1 MADEKRYL
9 ILSMDG
15 NGYAVPITGIVEIT
29 APHDIERDGGLTEAF
44 EGKFEFRDRRI
55 PVLNLKKVL
64 RLGGTG
70 GTSLLVVRT
79 AKGTIGMLVDAVTE
93 IADIPGEPV
102 PVPRGVLEPTLPYFR
117 GILRH
122 KNELVLLLNEDGLV

>member
-9 ILSMDG
+9 ILSLEG
-15 NGYAVPITGIVEIT
+15 SGYAVPISGVVEIT
-29 APHDIERDGGLTEAF
+29 APRDIERDGGLTEAF

-64 RLGGTG
+64 RLGGAG
-70 GTSLLVVRT
+70 GMALIVVRT
-79 AKGTIGMLVDAVTE
+79 SKGTVGMLVDAVTE
-93 IADIPGEPV
+93 IADIPAEPI